1 MTTTGPVMEQ
11 FHYLIKADVMTNG
24 GHGVFDLIEN
34 AIDLG
39 VPVREIPEAVV
50 AWSWGGTSMDSERD
64 TFEGFPELDA
74 EWVRFNEGPESKW
87 NDTRYLRKLFPH
99 AYEASA

>member
-50 AWSWGGTSMDSERD
+50 AWSLG
-64 TFEGFPELDA
+64 
-74 EWVRFNEGPESKW
+74 
-87 NDTRYLRKLFPH
+87 
-99 AYEASA
+99 